1 MRLAKY
7 LASAGIASRRAAEKL
22 ITARLVKVNGKAV
35 TDPAFDVGDQ
45 DEIEY
50 NGQKVKPIN
59 DSDLTYLALHKPVN
73 VMSTMSPGKEE
84 GACLADLL
92 PDVGRLYPVGRLDFN
107 SSGLMLLTNDGDLTY
122 LLTHPVHKV
131 AKEYIIKLN
140 RPLTEKDYNN
150 LQKGVNIEG
159 RKVEIDDLKPHS
171 GGKLSIS
178 IHEGRKRIIRVL
190 FDKLNYKVIELKRV
204 RIGSLSIGKLG
215 IGKWRKLSKPEIQL
229 LKESV
234 KEGK

>member
-22 ITARLVKVNGKAV
+22 ISARMVRVNNRII
-35 TDPAFDVGDQ
+35 TDPAFDVD
-45 DEIEY
+45 DHDKVEY
-50 NGQKVKPIN
+50 NGSIVRLISN
-59 DSDLTYLALHKPVN
+59 SEMTYLALHKPVN
-73 VMSTMSPGKEE
+73 VLSTMSPGKED
-84 GACLADLL
+84 GACLADLI
-92 PDVGRLYPVGRLDFN
+92 PDIGRLYPVGRLDFN
-107 SSGLMLLTNDGDLTY
+107 SSGLMLLTNDGDLTH
-122 LLTHPVHKV
+122 LLTHPGHQV

-159 RKVEIDDLKPHS
+159 RKVEIDALKPHS
-171 GGKLSIS
+171 GGKLSIT

-190 FDKLNYKVIELKRV
+190 FNKLNYKVIELKRV
-204 RIGSLSIGKLG
+204 RIGSLSIGKLA
-215 IGKWRKLSKPEIQL
+215 IGKWRKLSKAEVQL

-234 KEGK
+234 KKGS